1 MSQVS
6 ATKTE
11 RLLNLLIMLLV
22 QRHYVSKNR
31 IREIL
36 YADAPS
42 TDAIEKTFERDK
54 DELRIIGVPIQVGQM
69 AAYFDAAPGDRTAA
83 DEFALP

>member
-1 MSQVS
+1 MS

-22 QRHYVSKNR
+22 QRHYVSKTR

-36 YADAPS
+36 YSDSPTTEAL
-42 TDAIEKTFERDK
+42 T
-54 DELRIIGVPIQVGQM
+54 
-69 AAYFDAAPGDRTAA
+69 PGKG
-83 DEFALP
+83 FVAL